1 MPLLSE
7 DDKKTLTSRF
17 QETLKDPVK
26 IRLFV
31 QSQARSL
38 LVLPGQRPAAPTN
51 EYAKV
56 TQELLQ
62 EVVGLSPK
70 LSLEV
75 LDPNNAGSA
84 EAKRMKIEQVP
95 AIVIG
100 DDPDGRMRFYGAP
113 VGNEFPTI
121 LMGIES
127 LSNNEPMLREEVAA
141 AIRDRVDEDVHLRVF
156 VTPT

>member
-7 DDKKTLTSRF
+7 EDRKTLTTRF
-17 QETLKDPVK
+17 QETLKNDVK
-26 IRLFV
+26 IKLFV

-38 LVLPGQRPAAPTN
+38 LVLPGQQAAQTN

-56 TQELLQ
+56 TQDLLE

-70 LSLEV
+70 LSLEI
-75 LDPNNAGSA
+75 LDPNNAGAS
-84 EAKRMKIEQVP
+84 EAKRLKIEQVP

-100 DDPDGRMRFYGAP
+100 DDDQGRMRFYGAP

-127 LSNNEPMLREEVAA
+127 LSNEAPMLHESVATA
-141 AIRDRVDEDVHLRVF
+141 VRDRVDEDVHLRVF